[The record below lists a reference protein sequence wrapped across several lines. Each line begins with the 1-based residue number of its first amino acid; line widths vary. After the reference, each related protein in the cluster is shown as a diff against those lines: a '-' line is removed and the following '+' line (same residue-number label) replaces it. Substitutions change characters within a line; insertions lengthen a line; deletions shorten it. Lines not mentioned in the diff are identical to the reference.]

1 MGEQK
6 WLLESSLVDISGKHG
21 CDIIDLGVKVYTW
34 VPKYRLRCENRDI
47 GLEIY
52 TTVRKNVPRCESV
65 GMGMKIQTLGMP
77 IQTCAINI
85 KCIDIIMKV

>member
-6 WLLESSLVDISGKHG
+6 WLLESSLVDISWKHG

-47 GLEIY
+47 GW
-52 TTVRKNVPRCESV
+52 K
-65 GMGMKIQTLGMP
+65 
-77 IQTCAINI
+77 
-85 KCIDIIMKV
+85 